1 MIAIIQSYG
10 VAFPS
15 LRLAAGAYREAW
27 GGCSARGLRRKPF
40 CAFDEDAVTLAI
52 AAARR
57 ALDQTEID
65 LVKIGALFVGTTTW
79 PYEEKPAAATLVTAL
94 LGRSDLRT
102 VELRG
107 SRQAGLQ
114 ALVGAAEYAASH
126 PGRYALAV
134 AADAPMASPDM
145 PYEHALAAGAAAFVV
160 GGEGGVA
167 FIEAD
172 AAATVETFGSRYRR
186 HGEPYLKDLELRVD
200 DDRKSLD
207 AVCSVFKPGA
217 TRWVATGAPIDLA
230 DLAAK
235 RFGGVSDQLWP
246 DLGDMGAAGAPVALA
261 HCLDQACVGDRIV
274 ATAVGGGATALAVT
288 VTSERR
294 DRAGVT
300 TGLAAGRDVD
310 YITYLKH
317 RRLIG
322 ATRSSST

>member
-1 MIAIIQSYG
+1 MIANIQSYG

-15 LRLAAGAYREAW
+15 LRLAAGAYRDAW

-40 CAFDEDAVTLAI
+40 CAFDEDAVTLAV
-52 AAARR
+52 AAARS
-57 ALDQTEID
+57 ALDKAGID
-65 LVKIGALFVGTTTW
+65 LAQIGALFVGTTTW
-79 PYEEKPAAATLVTAL
+79 PYEEKPAAASLVTAL

-114 ALVGAAEYAASH
+114 ALVAAAEYVASH

-134 AADAPMASPDM
+134 AADAPMASPEV

-160 GGEGGVA
+160 GGEGGIAV
-167 FIEAD
+167 IEAD

-186 HGEPYLKDLELRVD
+186 HGEAHLKDLELRVD

-207 AVCSVFKPGA
+207 AVCGFFNPGA
-217 TRWVATGAPIDLA
+217 VRWVATGAPIDLA
-230 DLAAK
+230 DRAAK
-235 RFGGVSDQLWP
+235 RFGGASDQLWP
-246 DLGDMGAAGAPVALA
+246 ELGDMGAAGTPVALA
-261 HCLDQACVGDRIV
+261 HCLDEASVGDRIV
-274 ATAVGGGATALAVT
+274 ATAVGAGGTALAVM
-288 VTSERR
+288 VTSKPR
-294 DRAGVT
+294 DKAGVT
-300 TGLAAGRDVD
+300 AGLAAGRDVD
-310 YITYLKH
+310 YLTYLKH